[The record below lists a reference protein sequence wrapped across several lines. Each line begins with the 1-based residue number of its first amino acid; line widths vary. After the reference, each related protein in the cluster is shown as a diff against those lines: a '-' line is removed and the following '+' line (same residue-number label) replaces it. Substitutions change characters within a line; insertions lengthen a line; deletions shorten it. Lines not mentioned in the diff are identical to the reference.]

1 MTQNIEKKRKIKVSS
16 SQFNYQYKKRIH
28 FPFSISLLVTYLK
41 SKNQIDENFHFE
53 KSFIFRNEV
62 EKNIQQCNDSDILMC
77 SCYVWNWEI
86 TTQLAREVKKINPDC
101 TIIFGGP
108 QIPDL
113 SEDFFQK
120 YPFVDI
126 ICHGEGELIIENI
139 FNAFLKDK
147 DYSQVLGI
155 ETKEFKNAP
164 QPRINDFS
172 ILPSPY
178 LTNTIWDLVEKR
190 DDVEYV
196 GSWETLRG
204 CPYQCTFCDW
214 GSATASKVRKFLDSK
229 IEKEIEWF
237 SENKI
242 AYIDCCDANFGL
254 FEDRDL
260 NIAKKLSE
268 MAIKKGYPQ
277 TFHPTFAK
285 FSSERLIPIAKT
297 LQSSGLLRAVTL
309 AVQSM
314 DQNTLDI
321 IKRANVKFDEW
332 TALTKSFR
340 DAGIPTYT
348 ELIMGLPG
356 ETLDSFKEGL
366 ETIIMDSKI
375 GSIYMYNCAV
385 LPNAPMN
392 VPEYREKYKLKTL
405 RSPIYLQHSGVQE
418 RGMPEYENL
427 AIGSFSYTLNDLK
440 EMYLYSWIIQTFHS
454 LGILEYISN
463 FYHITNN
470 TKYRDFYESF
480 LEFMRTRDSYFSQ
493 ECRFIE
499 KYIEKGYS
507 GNGWDHYDP
516 NLGEIYWPVEEA
528 TWLRI
533 TDEKTRLITDILK
546 FIEFLETKFKYNTPR
561 KIIDD
566 LVKFQVFLL
575 SQYNDSETKSEKFEY
590 DWKEFFINRKSLK
603 NISKIYCYEKQIDEE
618 DKILWG
624 WQAVFTG
631 RPARKYKF
639 DPERLEDGKLKL
651 EISQVKHQS

>member
-1 MTQNIEKKRKIKVSS
+1 LEQNIEQNTKIKVNS

-41 SKNQIDENFHFE
+41 SKTHIDKNFKFE

-62 EKNIQQCNDSDILMC
+62 EKNIEQCKDSDILMC
-77 SCYVWNWEI
+77 SCYVWNWEV
-86 TTQLAREVKKINPDC
+86 TTKLAKGVKKINPKC

-108 QIPDL
+108 QIPDI
-113 SEDFFQK
+113 SDGFFEK

-139 FNAFLKDK
+139 FNAFLKDQ
-147 DYSQVLGI
+147 DYSSVLGI
-155 ETKEFKNAP
+155 ETKKLKNLP
-164 QPRINDFS
+164 QPRIDDFS
-172 ILPSPY
+172 TLPSPY

-190 DDVEYV
+190 EDIEYV

-214 GSATASKVRKFLDSK
+214 GSATASKVRKFLDEK
-229 IEKEIEWF
+229 IDKEIEWF

-254 FEDRDL
+254 FEERDL
-260 NIAKKLSE
+260 KIAQKLSDV
-268 MAIKKGYPQ
+268 ALKKGYPQ

-314 DQNTLDI
+314 DETTLDI
-321 IKRANVKFDEW
+321 IKRANVKYDEW
-332 TALTKSFR
+332 TSLTKSFR

-366 ETIIMDSKI
+366 ETIITDSKI

-392 VPEYREKYKLKTL
+392 VPEYKEKHKIKTL
-405 RSPIYLQHSGVQE
+405 RSPIYLQHSGVKE
-418 RGMPEYENL
+418 RGMPEYEYL
-427 AIGSFSYTLNDLK
+427 AVGSFSYTLDDLK

-454 LGILEYISN
+454 LGILEYIAN
-463 FYHITNN
+463 YFHIVKN
-470 TKYRDFYESF
+470 TKYRDFYETF
-480 LEFMRTRDSYFSQ
+480 LEFMRSEDSYFAKEYS
-493 ECRFIE
+493 FIA
-499 KYIEKGYS
+499 KYIDKGYS

-533 TDEKTRLITDILK
+533 TDNKSRLVNDILK
-546 FIEFLETKFKYNTPR
+546 FITFFENKSNLKIPK
-561 KIIDD
+561 KIIED
-566 LVKFQVFLL
+566 LVQFQIFLL
-575 SQYNDSETKSEKFEY
+575 SYYDDPNIKSENFEY
-590 DWKEFFINRKSLK
+590 DWKTFFINEKSLREITINYQYK
-603 NISKIYCYEKQIDEE
+603 KQIDEK

-631 RPARKYKF
+631 RPGRKYKV
-639 DPERLEDGKLKL
+639 DPEKL
-651 EISQVKHQS
+651 ESKEAKILHNVTKNPK

>member
-1 MTQNIEKKRKIKVSS
+1 MEQNIEKNTKIKVNS

-41 SKNQIDENFHFE
+41 SKTHIDKNFKFE

-62 EKNIQQCNDSDILMC
+62 EKNIEQCKDSDILMC
-77 SCYVWNWEI
+77 SCYVWNWEV
-86 TTQLAREVKKINPDC
+86 TTKLAEGVKKINPKC

-108 QIPDL
+108 QVPDI
-113 SEDFFQK
+113 SDGFFEK

-126 ICHGEGELIIENI
+126 MCHGEGELIIENI
-139 FNAFLKDK
+139 FNAFLKDQ
-147 DYSQVLGI
+147 DYSSVLGI
-155 ETKEFKNAP
+155 ETKKLKNLP
-164 QPRINDFS
+164 QPRIDDFS
-172 ILPSPY
+172 TLPSPY

-190 DDVEYV
+190 EDIEYV

-204 CPYQCTFCDW
+204 CPYPCTFCDW
-214 GSATASKVRKFLDSK
+214 GSATASKVRKFLDEK
-229 IEKEIEWF
+229 IDKEIEWF

-254 FEDRDL
+254 FEERDL
-260 NIAKKLSE
+260 KIAQKLSDV
-268 MAIKKGYPQ
+268 ALKKGYPQ

-314 DQNTLDI
+314 DKTTLDI

-332 TALTKSFR
+332 TSLTKSFR

-392 VPEYREKYKLKTL
+392 VPEYKEKHKIKTL
-405 RSPIYLQHSGVQE
+405 RSPIYLQHSGVKE
-418 RGMPEYENL
+418 RGMPEYEYL
-427 AIGSFSYTLNDLK
+427 AVGSFSYTLDDLK

-454 LGILEYISN
+454 LGILEYIAN
-463 FYHITNN
+463 YFHIVKN
-470 TKYRDFYESF
+470 TKYRDFYEAF
-480 LEFMRTRDSYFSQ
+480 LEFMRSEDSYFAKEYS
-493 ECRFIE
+493 FIA
-499 KYIEKGYS
+499 KYIDKGYS
-507 GNGWDHYDP
+507 GNGWDHYDL

-533 TDEKTRLITDILK
+533 TDNKSRLVNDILK
-546 FIEFLETKFKYNTPR
+546 FITFFENKSNLKIPK
-561 KIIDD
+561 KIIED
-566 LVKFQVFLL
+566 LVQFQIFLL
-575 SQYNDSETKSEKFEY
+575 SYYDDPNIKSENFEY
-590 DWKEFFINRKSLK
+590 DWKTFFINEKPLREVSMNYHYK
-603 NISKIYCYEKQIDEE
+603 KQIDEK

-631 RPARKYKF
+631 RPGRKYKV
-639 DPERLEDGKLKL
+639 DPEKL
-651 EISQVKHQS
+651 ESKEIKILLNATKN

>member
-1 MTQNIEKKRKIKVSS
+1 MSQSIQKKRKIKINS
-16 SQFNYQYKKRIH
+16 SQYNYQYKKRIH

-41 SKNQIDENFHFE
+41 SKSQIDENVHFE

-62 EKNIQQCNDSDILMC
+62 ENNIQLCKDSDILMC
-77 SCYVWNWEI
+77 SCYVWNWEV
-86 TTQLAREVKKINPDC
+86 TTQLARGVKKINPNC

-108 QIPDL
+108 QVPDI
-113 SEDFFQK
+113 SDDFFQK

-147 DYSQVLGI
+147 DYSKVLGI

-172 ILPSPY
+172 TLPSPY

-190 DDVEYV
+190 DNIEYV

-214 GSATASKVRKFLDSK
+214 GSATASKVRKFLDDK

-254 FEDRDL
+254 FEERDL
-260 NIAKKLSE
+260 KIAEKLSE
-268 MAIKKGYPQ
+268 MAVKNGYPQ

-314 DQNTLDI
+314 DKTTLDI

-340 DAGIPTYT
+340 DAEIPTYT

-356 ETLDSFKEGL
+356 ESLESFKEGL

-392 VPEYREKYKLKTL
+392 VPEYREKYKIKTL
-405 RSPIYLQHSGVQE
+405 RSPIYLQHSGVHE

-440 EMYLYSWIIQTFHS
+440 EMYQYSWIIQTFHS
-454 LGILEYISN
+454 LGILEYIAN
-463 FYHITNN
+463 YFHIVNN

-480 LEFMRTRDSYFSQ
+480 LEFMRTQDSYFAQ
-493 ECRFIE
+493 ECAFIE
-499 KYIEKGYS
+499 KYIDKGYS
-507 GNGWDHYDP
+507 GNGWDHHDS
-516 NLGEIYWPVEEA
+516 NLGEIFWPVEEA

-533 TDEKTRLITDILK
+533 TDNKSRLITDILK
-546 FIEFLETKFKYNTPR
+546 FIEFVETKFKYNTPK
-561 KIIDD
+561 KIIKD
-566 LVKFQVFLL
+566 LVKFQIFLL
-575 SQYNDSETKSEKFEY
+575 SQHDDPKMKSENFEY
-590 DWKEFFINRKSLK
+590 NWKEFFVDRASLK
-603 NISKIYCYEKQIDEE
+603 DISKSYCYERQIDEK

-639 DPERLEDGKLKL
+639 DPERLVEGELKL
-651 EISQVKHQS
+651 EISQVFNKS